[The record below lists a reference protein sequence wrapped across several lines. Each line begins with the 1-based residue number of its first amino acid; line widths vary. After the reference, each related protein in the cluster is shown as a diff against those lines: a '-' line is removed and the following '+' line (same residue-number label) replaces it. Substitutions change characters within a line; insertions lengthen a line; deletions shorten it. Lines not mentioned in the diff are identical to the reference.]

1 MAENKIS
8 LRGKNVLA
16 LSDFSADEINL
27 ILDTAI
33 HMKKIIG
40 GNNKKLPILSG
51 KSIVTLFFEPSTRTR
66 TSFELA
72 GKYLGADVVN
82 ITAATS
88 SVVKGES
95 LRDTLYTVEA
105 MGVDAIVMRHKA
117 EGAAEC
123 AAKIARPVIINAGD
137 GAHAHPSQGLL
148 NLFTIREIKHR
159 LQGLK
164 VAIVGDILHSRVARS
179 DIEGMSKMGI
189 DIHVAG
195 PSTLL
200 PRFLAKDPRVT
211 VHDNVEDALRDAD
224 AVEVLRI
231 QTERMKG
238 GLFPST
244 REYAR
249 VYGLNKE
256 RLALCK
262 DDVILLHPG
271 PMNKGWEISA
281 DVAYCENSFIQKEVT
296 NGAAVRMALYK
307 LILAEEEN

>member
-1 MAENKIS
+1 MSVIRNAFTVGVFVLITRITGY
-8 LRGKNVLA
+8 LRECVMV
-16 LSDFSADEINL
+16 FC
-27 ILDTAI
+27 
-33 HMKKIIG
+33 
-40 GNNKKLPILSG
+40 
-51 KSIVTLFFEPSTRTR
+51 
-66 TSFELA
+66 
-72 GKYLGADVVN
+72 LGAGMF
-82 ITAATS
+82 T
-88 SVVKGES
+88 
-95 LRDTLYTVEA
+95 
-105 MGVDAIVMRHKA
+105 DAIFVALKLASTFRRIFA
-117 EGAAEC
+117 EGAF
-123 AAKIARPVIINAGD
+123 NA
-137 GAHAHPSQGLL
+137 S
-148 NLFTIREIKHR
+148 F
-159 LQGLK
+159 
-164 VAIVGDILHSRVARS
+164 
-179 DIEGMSKMGI
+179 
-189 DIHVAG
+189 
-195 PSTLL
+195 L
-200 PRFLAKDPRVT
+200 PRFLAKDTRVT

-249 VYGLNKE
+249 VYGLNQE